1 MNQRDKD
8 RLIAI
13 LGTAMTLALL
23 LIWIVLSEFRVNL
36 SDIEERTW
44 PPVDSSEIVFGGEFV
59 KLGDL
64 PVPVEKHDAKSLP
77 QESAEEP
84 AYDGTDLVDA
94 GAKAETAPA
103 PVASE
108 RQSPMK
114 VEKKPEV
121 PEKKGPTKEELAE
134 QERIRRQKEQEAKSK
149 QISSG
154 IKNSFKNNNKSATGI
169 SGSTNGNSDNGVLA
183 GTPGF
188 SLKGRTPESW
198 GATRSTLAGSI
209 TIRVTVNRQGHVIGT
224 PTYVGGSG
232 PAAASAQVRASC
244 IQAARSSRFSV
255 DLDAPAEQV
264 GTITWTFK

>member
-134 QERIRRQKEQEAKSK
+134 QVGLAPAFIGHLEAP
-149 QISSG
+149 
-154 IKNSFKNNNKSATGI
+154 N
-169 SGSTNGNSDNGVLA
+169 
-183 GTPGF
+183 
-188 SLKGRTPESW
+188 
-198 GATRSTLAGSI
+198 I
-209 TIRVTVNRQGHVIGT
+209 TKAL
-224 PTYVGGSG
+224 S
-232 PAAASAQVRASC
+232 
-244 IQAARSSRFSV
+244 
-255 DLDAPAEQV
+255 LDALFDIAAVLEVSPYKFLVFEDD
-264 GTITWTFK
+264 